1 MPPGVEAGRGHRA
14 RRTRAGGPGQ
24 AASDRRPRLPD
35 NQRVSRR
42 AVALFAVMAVVWG
55 IPYLLIRV
63 AVAEVS
69 PPVLVFVRTSI
80 GAAVLLPIAVVRVGL
95 RPTLRRWQWV
105 VAFALAEVAGP
116 WVLLGWAEQ
125 QVTSSLAGL
134 LVAGVPLVGTV
145 IGVLA
150 GGRDRHVGTTG
161 LVGLLLGLI
170 GVAAIA
176 GTDLNASSVAP
187 VAAIGLV
194 VLGYAT
200 GPWILAHK
208 LVGVPALGVMG
219 PSLALS
225 ALLYLPFAIAQ
236 WPATQPSGQAIAS
249 IVVLGLVCTALAFML
264 FAELIAAVGPVRA
277 TVITYINPAVAA
289 ILGVAV
295 LAEPFTPMMAGG
307 FALVIAGSV
316 LATRGPGPGRSA
328 KALSSETAPA

>member
-1 MPPGVEAGRGHRA
+1 M
-14 RRTRAGGPGQ
+14 
-24 AASDRRPRLPD
+24 
-35 NQRVSRR
+35 
-42 AVALFAVMAVVWG
+42 ALIWG
-55 IPYLLIRV
+55 IPYLLIRI

-69 PPVLVFVRTSI
+69 PPVLVFARTTI
-80 GAAVLLPIAVVRVGL
+80 GAAVLLPLAIARVDLHRTVERWRWVAAFGL
-95 RPTLRRWQWV
+95 V
-105 VAFALAEVAGP
+105 EVAGP

-150 GGRDRHVGTTG
+150 GGRERHVGTTG
-161 LVGLLLGLI
+161 LVGLLLGLA

-176 GTDLNASSVAP
+176 GTDLNASSAGP

-219 PSLALS
+219 PSLGLS

-236 WPATQPSGQAIAS
+236 WPAAQPSEQAIAS

-316 LATRGPGPGRSA
+316 LATRGPSSGRSA
-328 KALSSETAPA
+328 EVSGSEAAPA